1 MKRQRSGFGVG
12 KMSDDVIMTS
22 RETWVEKTQNTGL
35 EYLPYK
41 FTGKEIDE
49 ETGLYYFGA
58 RYLDPKYSRWISVDP
73 ALGEYVPGAGKAN
86 TKDAGSLPGMGGLFN
101 SVNLSL
107 YHYAGNNPVK
117 YVDPDGRA
125 TIGYVEYDI
134 FSNDGTG
141 VYIVRSQNFLE
152 IMVFEKLQSAVY
164 PAFGEAFINLQYKIS
179 GEQKIVE
186 EETEQNRYVSV
197 ILSLIS
203 LAGSVKLS
211 EFFEIAGSVVDFF
224 NWVGLSKDMLNT
236 HSNYLK
242 SFAIE
247 ELTCTLF
254 IRELSSDSAEVTE
267 KLYLFA
273 KKKLSSLEYIS
284 QLSIDYDFWGNVKNY
299 VFSDPADIEVIRNDI
314 NNYKRELMYGINHE

>member
-1 MKRQRSGFGVG
+1 MQCTVHHNFLHK
-12 KMSDDVIMTS
+12 KIP
-22 RETWVEKTQNTGL
+22 
-35 EYLPYK
+35 YLHALQ
-41 FTGKEIDE
+41 GNGEM
-49 ETGLYYFGA
+49 GA
-58 RYLDPKYSRWISVDP
+58 RYLDPKYSRWTSVDP

-86 TKDAGSLPGMGGLFN
+86 AKDAGGLPGMGGVFN
-101 SVNLSL
+101 CVNLNL
-107 YHYAGNNPVK
+107 FHYAGNNPIR
-117 YVDPDGRA
+117 YMDPDGRA

-152 IMVFEKLQSAVY
+152 IMVFEKIQSAVY

-224 NWVGLSKDMLNT
+224 SWVGLSKDMLNT

-314 NNYKRELMYGINHE
+314 NNYKRELMYGINHD

>member
-1 MKRQRSGFGVG
+1 MQCTGYYNFLHQKNPCLHALQRN
-12 KMSDDVIMTS
+12 
-22 RETWVEKTQNTGL
+22 REM
-35 EYLPYK
+35 
-41 FTGKEIDE
+41 
-49 ETGLYYFGA
+49 GA
-58 RYLDPKYSRWISVDP
+58 KYLDPKYSRWISVDP

-86 TKDAGSLPGMGGLFN
+86 TKDAGGLPGMGGLFN

-152 IMVFEKLQSAVY
+152 IMVFEKIQSAVY

-224 NWVGLSKDMLNT
+224 SWVGLSKDMLNT